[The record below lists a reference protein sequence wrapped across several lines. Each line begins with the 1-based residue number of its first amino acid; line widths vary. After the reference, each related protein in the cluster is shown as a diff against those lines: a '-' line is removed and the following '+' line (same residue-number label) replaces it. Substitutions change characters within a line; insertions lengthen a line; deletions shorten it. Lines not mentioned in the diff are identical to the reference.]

1 MEQQKTIIN
10 QGFCTTSPPPTIE
23 TPVKYCLYARKSTED
38 DERQALSIDSQI
50 KEMLEIAERQGLN
63 VIEVKKESHS
73 AKQSGNRPVL
83 NQVIEGIRQGMYQG
97 ILTWAPDRLSRN
109 AGDLGVL
116 VDLIDNG
123 YLKEIRT
130 HGQNFINS
138 PNDKFLLMI
147 LCSQAKLENDCKSE
161 NVKRGLRAKC
171 AMGWR
176 PGLPPLGYLHDK
188 YADKG
193 KRKVLLDPKRAP
205 VIKQMFE
212 KVAYDQWSGRK
223 ILRWMIEKD
232 NFKTRNNKRMT
243 LSMVYRVLNETFYY
257 GEFEYPRGGNKWY
270 KGGHEPIIT
279 KTLFLKARE
288 QLEQNNVERHDCKEF
303 AFTKL
308 MKCGLCGSGISADE
322 KFKKLSDGSV
332 KRYVYYGC
340 TRSRDLNCKCG
351 YIREEELIK
360 QLSEILDKV
369 DIDELGIKK
378 QFEQEVG
385 RYYKFSRNVLKI
397 DDKKTKRQKEI
408 DMRSYAKYL
417 LKEGSLL
424 EKRELLSNLQS
435 KLVMKNKKITL
446 GV

>member
-1 MEQQKTIIN
+1 MEREKTTLD
-10 QGFCTTSPPPTIE
+10 QRLDTTSPLSIVE
-23 TPVKYCLYARKSTED
+23 TPIKYCLYARKSTED

-50 KEMLEIAERQGLN
+50 KEMLEIAERQGMEI
-63 VIEVKKESHS
+63 IEIKKESHS
-73 AKQSGNRPVL
+73 AKQSGTRPIL
-83 NQVIEGIRQGMYQG
+83 NQMIEGIRQGIYQG
-97 ILTWAPDRLSRN
+97 IFTWAPDRLSRN
-109 AGDLGVL
+109 AGDLGIL
-116 VDLIDNG
+116 VDLIDDG
-123 YLKEIRT
+123 HLKEIRT
-130 HGQNFINS
+130 HGQNFTNS

-171 AMGWR
+171 SMGWR
-176 PGLPPLGYLHDK
+176 PGRPPLGYLHDK

-193 KRKVLLDPKRAP
+193 KRKVLLDPKRSP
-205 VIKQMFE
+205 IIKQMFE
-212 KVAYDQWSGRK
+212 KVAYNQWSGRK

-243 LSMVYRVLNETFYY
+243 LSMVYRMLNETFYY
-257 GEFEYPRGGNKWY
+257 GEFEYPRRSDKWY

-279 KTLFLKARE
+279 KTLFLKTRE
-288 QLEQNNVERHDCKEF
+288 QLEQNNVERHECKEF

-322 KFKKLSDGSV
+322 KFKKLSDDSV

-360 QLSEILDKV
+360 QLSELLNKV

-385 RYYKFSRNVLKI
+385 RYYKFSRTVLKI
-397 DDKKTKRQKEI
+397 DEKISKKRKEI
-408 DMRSYAKYL
+408 DMRNYAKYL
-417 LKEGSLL
+417 LKEGSML

-435 KLVMKNKKITL
+435 KLVMKNKKIIL
-446 GV
+446 GK